1 MSNDRS
7 GKKHFFRNSGYLII
21 IILFSFLCFIYLLVY
36 FSRFHHLSN
45 QINDYSAFATYL
57 GGLGSIASIGTLIV
71 VLIESNKIQKEKI
84 KENRQKNT
92 IFLVEHF
99 EIAPFELNMLTSKE
113 NVKEYIDGT
122 EEHGPEYSQIL
133 GSIYDR
139 INYLFHEALLLNDFN
154 FMNFVKFAVINKMPG
169 NILDLLYK
177 KYSKD
182 EDDNDCIRWL
192 VMDSIRWRLN
202 R

>member
-1 MSNDRS
+1 
-7 GKKHFFRNSGYLII
+7 
-21 IILFSFLCFIYLLVY
+21 
-36 FSRFHHLSN
+36 
-45 QINDYSAFATYL
+45 
-57 GGLGSIASIGTLIV
+57 
-71 VLIESNKIQKEKI
+71 
-84 KENRQKNT
+84 
-92 IFLVEHF
+92 
-99 EIAPFELNMLTSKE
+99 MLTSKE